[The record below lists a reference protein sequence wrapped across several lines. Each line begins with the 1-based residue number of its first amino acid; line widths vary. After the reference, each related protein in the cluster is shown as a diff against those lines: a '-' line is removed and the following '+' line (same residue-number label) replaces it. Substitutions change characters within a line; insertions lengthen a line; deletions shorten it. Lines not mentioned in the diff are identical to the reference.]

1 MLREFLRLESAAGII
16 LMAAAVLAIIA
27 DNSPLAPYYDLL
39 LSTKVV
45 LAIGNFE
52 IAKPLVLWINDG
64 LMAVFFFL
72 IGLELK
78 RELKAGALSTRDQAL
93 LPLIAAIGGMAIPA
107 LIYVAINSP
116 DPEALRAWA
125 VPAATD
131 IAFALGILAILG
143 SRVPFALKVFLSAL
157 AIIDDLGAILVIAI
171 FYTAELSVWSL
182 AIAAVAV
189 GALAV
194 LNMLGVAR
202 LAPYLLVGLVL
213 WTCVLKSG
221 VHATLAGVV
230 LAFFIPLKDDKNPD
244 FSPLQ
249 DLEHKLHP
257 WVAFMILPIFGFAN
271 AGVHLGDF
279 SLEIMF
285 SGIPLGI
292 ALGLFIGK
300 QIGVFGFTWL
310 AVKLGLVKLSSDVDM
325 RMIYGV
331 SLLTGVGFTMSLFI
345 GGLAFDDPDM
355 IAKVKVGVLTGSVL
369 SGVAGY
375 AVLRWA
381 LSRRFMPA

>member
-1 MLREFLRLESAAGII
+1 
-16 LMAAAVLAIIA
+16 MAAAVLAIIA

-39 LSTKVV
+39 LGTPVV
-45 LAIGNFE
+45 LAIGDFTL
-52 IAKPLVLWINDG
+52 AKPLILWINDG

-78 RELKAGALSTRDQAL
+78 RELKTGALSTRDQAL
-93 LPLIAAIGGMAIPA
+93 LPLVAAVGGMAVPA
-107 LIYVAINSP
+107 LIYVLINSP
-116 DPEALRAWA
+116 NPEALRAWA

-131 IAFALGILAILG
+131 IAFALGILALLG
-143 SRVPFALKVFLSAL
+143 SRIPFALKVFLSAL

-171 FYTAELSVWSL
+171 FYTADLSLWSL
-182 AIAAVAV
+182 ALAAFAIAV
-189 GALAV
+189 LAV
-194 LNMLGVAR
+194 FNMRGITN
-202 LAPYLLVGLVL
+202 LAPYLLVGLVVL
-213 WTCVLKSG
+213 TCVLKSG

-230 LAFFIPLKDDKNPD
+230 LAFFIPLHDPKRPE

-279 SLEIMF
+279 SLDIMF

-300 QIGVFGFTWL
+300 QIGVFGFSWI
-310 AVKLGLVKLSSDVDM
+310 AVKMGLVKLPSDVDM

-345 GGLAFDDPDM
+345 GGLAFDDPDK
-355 IAKVKVGVLTGSVL
+355 IAMVKVGVLTGSVL
-369 SGVAGY
+369 SGLSGY
-375 AVLRWA
+375 ALLRWA
-381 LSRRFMPA
+381 ISRRPVPA

>member
-1 MLREFLRLESAAGII
+1 M
-16 LMAAAVLAIIA
+16 
-27 DNSPLAPYYDLL
+27 

-52 IAKPLVLWINDG
+52 IAKPLILWINDG

-78 RELKAGALSTRDQAL
+78 RELKVGALSTRDQAL
-93 LPLIAAIGGMAIPA
+93 LPLFAAIGGMAIPA
-107 LIYVAINSP
+107 LIFVAINGS

-171 FYTAELSVWSL
+171 FYTADLSVWSL
-182 AIAAVAV
+182 AFAAVAL

-194 LNMLGVAR
+194 LNLMGVTR

-230 LAFFIPLKDDKNPD
+230 LAFFIPLTDSKNPD

-271 AGVHLGDF
+271 AGVHFGDF

-300 QIGVFGFTWL
+300 QIGVFGFSWL

-325 RMIYGV
+325 PMIYGV

-345 GGLAFDDPDM
+345 GGLAFDDPEL
-355 IAKVKVGVLTGSVL
+355 IAMVKVGVLTGSVISGL
-369 SGVAGY
+369 SGY

-381 LSRRFMPA
+381 LNRRAIPA

>member
-1 MLREFLRLESAAGII
+1 
-16 LMAAAVLAIIA
+16 
-27 DNSPLAPYYDLL
+27 
-39 LSTKVV
+39 
-45 LAIGNFE
+45 
-52 IAKPLVLWINDG
+52 
-64 LMAVFFFL
+64 
-72 IGLELK
+72 
-78 RELKAGALSTRDQAL
+78 
-93 LPLIAAIGGMAIPA
+93 
-107 LIYVAINSP
+107 
-116 DPEALRAWA
+116 

-171 FYTAELSVWSL
+171 FYTADLSVWSL
-182 AIAAVAV
+182 AFAAVAL

-194 LNMLGVAR
+194 LNLMGVTR
-202 LAPYLLVGLVL
+202 LAPYLLVRLVL

-230 LAFFIPLKDDKNPD
+230 LAFFIPLTDSKNPD

-271 AGVHLGDF
+271 AGVHFGDF

-300 QIGVFGFTWL
+300 QIGVFGFSWL

-325 RMIYGV
+325 PMIYGV

-345 GGLAFDDPDM
+345 GGLAFDDPEL
-355 IAKVKVGVLTGSVL
+355 IAMVKVGVLTGSVISGL
-369 SGVAGY
+369 SGY

-381 LSRRFMPA
+381 LNRRAIPA